1 MAARREHTRKTTEE
15 QVLKLGW
22 MSTGRGPTSLA
33 LLRAVC
39 EDIDAGNLDAR
50 ISFVLTNRGPGEA
63 SQSDTFQEFVRSR
76 GLSLVSESSR
86 EFRQRY
92 SGDDWRTAFDRTMS
106 DRIEHY
112 DFDLIFLAGYML
124 IVSEFFCTRHLLLNL
139 HPALPGGPTGT
150 WQEVMDEL
158 ARTCAREAGAMIH
171 IVTPQLDRGP
181 TTSYFT
187 FSLENEP
194 FKSLREAGDTA
205 TLAATIREHEV
216 RREFPLIL
224 CTLRALA
231 QGEIVVSQRH
241 IYDAEG
247 TLLPQGCNLTE
258 AVDSF
263 TAGR

>member
-1 MAARREHTRKTTEE
+1 MLR
-15 QVLKLGW
+15 LGW

-63 SQSDTFQEFVRSR
+63 SQSDIFQEFVRSR
-76 GLSLVSESSR
+76 GLPLVSESSR
-86 EFRQRY
+86 KFRQSY

-106 DRIEHY
+106 DRIQRY

-124 IVSEFFCTRHLLLNL
+124 IVSDFFCTRYLLLNL

-158 ARTCAREAGAMIH
+158 ARTGARQAGAMIH
-171 IVTPQLDRGP
+171 IVTPELDRGP
-181 TTSYFT
+181 TASYFA
-187 FSLENEP
+187 FSLEVEP

-205 TLAATIREHEV
+205 ALAATIREHEV

-224 CTLRALA
+224 STLRALA
-231 QGEIVVSQRH
+231 RGTIVVSHRRV
-241 IYDAEG
+241 YDPEG
-247 TLLPQGCNLTE
+247 TLLPHGRDLTDV
-258 AVDSF
+258 VDSL
-263 TAGR
+263 AAE

>member
-1 MAARREHTRKTTEE
+1 M
-15 QVLKLGW
+15 LKLGW

-39 EDIDAGNLDAR
+39 EDIDAGNLNGR

-76 GLSLVSESSR
+76 GLPLVSESSR
-86 EFRQRY
+86 QFRQSY

-106 DRIEHY
+106 DQIERY

-124 IVSEFFCTRHLLLNL
+124 IVSDFFCTRHLLLNL

-158 ARTCAREAGAMIH
+158 ATTGARRTGAMIH
-171 IVTPQLDRGP
+171 IVTPELDRGP
-181 TTSYFT
+181 TAAYFA
-187 FSLENEP
+187 FSLEGEP
-194 FKSLREAGDTA
+194 FASLREAGDMTA
-205 TLAATIREHEV
+205 LAAAIREHEV

-224 CTLRALA
+224 STLRALA
-231 QGEIVVSQRH
+231 NGEIVVSHRRV
-241 IYDAEG
+241 YDAGG
-247 TLLPQGCNLTE
+247 TLLPQGRDLTDV
-258 AVDSF
+258 VDSLI
-263 TAGR
+263 AGR